1 MIYSP
6 DGGRRERENT
16 RRLAVR
22 DVDSCLEYS
31 PGKKS
36 MRHGDVLDKGERIT
50 VSGLVSKAGKPYA
63 AAFTLK
69 DDGRNTSL
77 ELSFDNVKPARSS
90 RKKSK

>member
-1 MIYSP
+1 MLGRSMIYSP
-6 DGGRRERENT
+6 DGGRRERKNT

-50 VSGLVSKAGKPYA
+50 VSGLVSKAGKLYTVEKNA
-63 AAFTLK
+63 IFIVGWK
-69 DDGRNTSL
+69 DQCLR
-77 ELSFDNVKPARSS
+77 
-90 RKKSK
+90 